1 MGTNLLV
8 GFAVPGPSLQDDN
21 LCFTYANIN

>member
-8 GFAVPGPSLQDDN
+8 GFAVLGPILQDDN
-21 LCFTYANIN
+21 LCFTYADIN